1 MARPMSIRRSLLLNL
16 IAVIVLMGAAITSIA
31 AFASR
36 RTVQTLSKALITQSI
51 DQTESRLR
59 EFFEPVI
66 RSMHVARSWG
76 EAGLLDLESP
86 DQLTA
91 LLGPLMREFPQ
102 ISSLMVADGRGRE
115 HMVIR
120 EGERWTVRRVRCD
133 EWGQRAQVLE
143 WTDTRPEPWASQKE
157 MDYDPR
163 GRPWYQGA
171 IAKRDVNAALGM
183 AGPGQIEHWTKP
195 YTFFTT
201 GDPGITASIAFDA
214 PGNGAGGDHV
224 IGFDIL
230 LNHITDFTSGLRP
243 SPNGFAFVF
252 TEAGQSIGL
261 PREDLFAS
269 PADREAAML
278 KQPTEIGVPVVRD
291 GTQAYFEQPED
302 HRDAYQFT
310 SGGRPWWAGARSF
323 PLGPDRVL
331 LMAVGVPES
340 DLLGDLGRLRLGIL
354 AITLAVLAGAI
365 WRAARL
371 ARGYSAPIETLVA
384 ESERI
389 SRGDLDP
396 GPPIASRVSE
406 VRQLA
411 EAHERMRLGLK
422 SLMKL
427 ERDLQL
433 ARQIQQRTFP
443 DRLPDLAGFQLD
455 AWSEPADE
463 TGGDTYDVV
472 GYQTAVAGTPI
483 VLSVET
489 ADRALLLLADA
500 TGHGIGPALSVTQVR
515 AMLRMAVR
523 AGERL
528 PSIVRH
534 LNEQLRAD
542 LPDGRF
548 ITAWFGELCAA
559 DRTLTSFSA
568 GQAPILRYN
577 ARGDAFDVMEADT
590 LPLGVVDNLDI
601 EVAEPYQMGAGDIV
615 AVISDGIFEA
625 AGPSGQLFGTDR
637 VVEVIT
643 STRTRSPAEIIE
655 AVRAA
660 VAAHTAGAPAE
671 DDRTGIIIKGV

>member
-1 MARPMSIRRSLLLNL
+1 MSIRRSLLLNL
-16 IAVIVLMGAAITSIA
+16 IVVIVLMGAAITSIA

-36 RTVQTLSKALITQSI
+36 RTVQTLSEALITQSI
-51 DQTESRLR
+51 DQTEARLR
-59 EFFEPVI
+59 EFFNPVI
-66 RSMHVARSWG
+66 RSLHVARSWG
-76 EAGLLDLESP
+76 EAGLLDLDNPEK
-86 DQLTA
+86 LNA
-91 LLGPLMREFPQ
+91 LLVPLMREFPQ

-115 HMVIR
+115 HMVLR
-120 EGERWTVRRVRCD
+120 EGERWTVRRVRHD
-133 EWGQRAQVLE
+133 EWGKRAQILE
-143 WTDTRPEPWASQKE
+143 WTDTQPEPWASQRE
-157 MDYDPR
+157 IGYDPR
-163 GRPWYQGA
+163 ERPWYQGA
-171 IAKRDVNAALGM
+171 IARRDVGAALEATE
-183 AGPGQIEHWTKP
+183 AGQLEHWTEP

-201 GDPGITASIAFDA
+201 KDPGITASITYDA
-214 PGNGAGGDHV
+214 PGNGAVQEHV

-230 LNHITDFTSGLRP
+230 LNDITVFTSGLRP
-243 SPNGFAFVF
+243 SPNGFALVF
-252 TEAGQSIGL
+252 TDAGESIGL
-261 PREDLFAS
+261 PRAGLFTGRG
-269 PADREAAML
+269 DRDDALL
-278 KQPTEIGVPVVRD
+278 KEPGEIGVPVVRD
-291 GTQAYFEQPED
+291 STRAYFEQPED
-302 HRDAYQFT
+302 LRGAYEFT

-340 DLLGDLGRLRLGIL
+340 DLLGHLARMRFGIM

-371 ARGYSAPIETLVA
+371 AKAYSEPIETLVA

-389 SRGDLDP
+389 TRGDLDP
-396 GPPIASRVSE
+396 GRPIASSVSE
-406 VRQLA
+406 VHRLA
-411 EAHERMRLGLK
+411 EAHERMRVGLK
-422 SLMKL
+422 ALMKL

-433 ARQIQQRTFP
+433 ARQIQERTFP

-472 GYQTAVAGTPI
+472 GYQSAVAGTPI
-483 VLSVET
+483 VLSVKT
-489 ADRALLLLADA
+489 ADRALLLMADA

-534 LNEQLRAD
+534 LNEQLCAD
-542 LPDGRF
+542 LPEGRF

-577 ARGDAFDVMEADT
+577 AKGDAFDVMEADT
-590 LPLGVVDNLDI
+590 LPLGVVENLEI
-601 EVAEPYQMGAGDIV
+601 TVAEPYQMGAGDIV

-625 AGPSGQLFGTDR
+625 VGSSGQQFGTAR
-637 VVEVIT
+637 VVDVIT
-643 STRTRSPAEIIE
+643 AARTKLPAEIIA

-660 VAAHTAGAPAE
+660 VVVHTAGAPAE

>member
-16 IAVIVLMGAAITSIA
+16 IVVIVLMGAAITSIA

-36 RTVQTLSKALITQSI
+36 RTVQTLSQALITRSI
-51 DQTESRLR
+51 DQTEARLR

-66 RSMHVARSWG
+66 RSMHVAGSWG
-76 EAGLLDLESP
+76 EAGLLDLERPEELS
-86 DQLTA
+86 A
-91 LLGPLMREFPQ
+91 LLVPLMREFPQ

-115 HMVIR
+115 HMVLR
-120 EGERWTVRRVRCD
+120 EGERWTLRRVRRD
-133 EWGQRAQVLE
+133 EWRQRAQVLE
-143 WTDTRPEPWASQKE
+143 WTDTQPEPWASQKE
-157 MDYDPR
+157 IDYDPR
-163 GRPWYQGA
+163 QRPWYQGA
-171 IAKRDVNAALGM
+171 IAKRDVDAALGV
-183 AGPGQIEHWTKP
+183 AEPGQLEHWTNP
-195 YTFFTT
+195 YPFFTT
-201 GDPGITASIAFDA
+201 GDPGITASITFDA
-214 PGNGAGGDHV
+214 PGNGAGVDHV

-230 LNHITDFTSGLRP
+230 LNDITDFTSGLRP

-269 PADREAAML
+269 PADRDAAML
-278 KQPTEIGVPVVRD
+278 KQPTEIGVPIVRA
-291 GTQAYFEQPED
+291 GTVAYFEQPED
-302 HRDAYQFT
+302 HRGAYRFT
-310 SGGRPWWAGARSF
+310 SGGRPWWAGARLF

-331 LMAVGVPES
+331 VMAVGVPAS
-340 DLLGDLGRLRLGIL
+340 DLLGHLGRMRIGIV

-365 WRAARL
+365 WRATRL
-371 ARGYSAPIETLVA
+371 ARGYSEPIETLVA

-396 GPPIASRVSE
+396 GRPIASRVSE

-422 SLMKL
+422 ALMKL

-433 ARQIQQRTFP
+433 ARQIQERTFP
-443 DRLPDLAGFQLD
+443 DRLPELAGFQLD

-472 GYQTAVAGTPI
+472 GYQSAVAGTPV
-483 VLSVET
+483 VLTVET
-489 ADRALLLLADA
+489 ADRALLLMADA

-534 LNEQLRAD
+534 LNEQLFAD
-542 LPDGRF
+542 LPEGRF
-548 ITAWFGELCAA
+548 ITAWLGDLCAA

-577 ARGDAFDVMEADT
+577 AERDAFDVMEADT
-590 LPLGVVDNLDI
+590 LPLGVVENLEI

-625 AGPSGQLFGTDR
+625 AGPSGQQFGTAR
-637 VVEVIT
+637 VVDVIT
-643 STRTRSPAEIIE
+643 SVRTRSPAEIIE

-660 VAAHTAGAPAE
+660 VAVHTAGAPAE

>member
-1 MARPMSIRRSLLLNL
+1 MSIRRNLLLNL
-16 IAVIVLMGAAITSIA
+16 VAVIVLMGAAITSIA
-31 AFASR
+31 VYASR
-36 RTVQTLSKALITQSI
+36 RTVQTLSEALITRSI

-59 EFFEPVI
+59 EFFEPAI

-76 EAGLLDLESP
+76 EAGLLDLGSP
-86 DQLTA
+86 EELSA

-102 ISSLMVADGRGRE
+102 ISSLMVADSRGWE

-163 GRPWYQGA
+163 ERPWYQGA
-171 IAKRDVNAALGM
+171 IAKRDVVAALGV
-183 AGPGQIEHWTKP
+183 AGPGQLEHWTAP
-195 YTFFTT
+195 YAFFTT
-201 GDPGITASIAFDA
+201 GDPGITASITFDA
-214 PGNGAGGDHV
+214 PGNGAGADHV

-230 LNHITDFTSGLRP
+230 LNAITDFTSGLRP

-261 PREDLFAS
+261 PRAGLFAEPGDRDDALLKE
-269 PADREAAML
+269 PA
-278 KQPTEIGVPVVRD
+278 EIGVPVVRD
-291 GTQAYFEQPED
+291 GTRAYFEQPED
-302 HRDAYQFT
+302 RRGAYKFT
-310 SGGRPWWAGARSF
+310 NDGQSWWAGARSF

-331 LMAVGVPES
+331 LMAVGIPES
-340 DLLGDLGRLRLGIL
+340 DVLGHLSRMRLGIL

-371 ARGYSAPIETLVA
+371 ARGYSEPIETLVV

-396 GPPIASRVSE
+396 GRPIVSRVSE
-406 VRQLA
+406 VHQLA

-422 SLMKL
+422 ALMKL

-433 ARQIQQRTFP
+433 ARQIQERTFP

-472 GYQTAVAGTPI
+472 GYQSAVAGTPI

-489 ADRALLLLADA
+489 ADRAVLLMADA

-528 PSIVRH
+528 PSIVHH

-577 ARGDAFDVMEADT
+577 AKGDAFDVIEADT
-590 LPLGVVDNLDI
+590 LPLGVVDNLEI

-625 AGPSGQLFGTDR
+625 AAPSGQLFGTAR
-637 VVEVIT
+637 VVDVLT
-643 STRTRSPAEIIE
+643 AVRTRSPAEIIE

-660 VAAHTAGAPAE
+660 VEVHTAGAPAE
-671 DDRTGIIIKGV
+671 DDRTGIILKGV